1 MAFLDDIGKKIGMAG
16 QTAAQKAM
24 VMTDVARINADIA
37 EEEKKMDNNYLQI
50 GKLYVSLH
58 AEDWEKEFDGMITAI
73 RESEHR
79 IKSYHERIQ
88 SIRGVVRCE
97 RCGAEVANTASF
109 CNSCGAAMPRR
120 VQAVRTEHVRTCSK
134 CGARIDDDNRF
145 CTVCGTPVTMTQQ
158 VEERPAVQRTETRP
172 LVQHTEIEQ
181 SMVQRMG
188 EQSLVQSQPYDEEAQ
203 RLMMEGQNETAGWLE
218 QSAATEQ
225 LEQTV
230 VAEQLGQN
238 AATEQ
243 LEQNMTAESWIQQA
257 PEMPVQGDTMLV
269 CANCHAYVEPDML
282 FCTECGQ
289 KLK

>member
-37 EEEKKMDNNYLQI
+37 EEEKKMDNNFLQI
-50 GKLYVSLH
+50 GKLYISLH
-58 AEDWEKEFDGMITAI
+58 AEDWEKEFDGMVAAI
-73 RESEHR
+73 RESELR
-79 IKSYHERIQ
+79 IKGYRERIQ
-88 SIRGVVRCE
+88 SIKGVVRCE
-97 RCGAEVANTASF
+97 RCGAEVANTAAF

-120 VQAVRTEHVRTCSK
+120 IQAASQEQVRTCSK

-172 LVQHTEIEQ
+172 LVRYTEIEQ
-181 SMVQRMG
+181 PMAQRME
-188 EQSLVQSQPYDEEAQ
+188 EQPMVRSRMYDDETQ
-203 RLMMEGQNETAGWLE
+203 MLMTEGQSGPTGQLE
-218 QSAATEQ
+218 QSVATEQ
-225 LEQTV
+225 SEQR
-230 VAEQLGQN
+230 VAAGQLGQN
-238 AATEQ
+238 AAMEQ
-243 LEQNMTAESWIQQA
+243 WGQNMTTESWIQQT
-257 PEMPVQGDTMLV
+257 PEMPGHADTMQA

>member
-120 VQAVRTEHVRTCSK
+120 VQAVSQEHVRTCSK

-158 VEERPAVQRTETRP
+158 VEEQLVRRMETRP
-172 LVQHTEIEQ
+172 QVQHTEIEQ
-181 SMVQRMG
+181 PMVQRMG
-188 EQSLVQSQPYDEEAQ
+188 EQSLVRSQMYDEETQ
-203 RLMMEGQNETAGWLE
+203 MLMTEGQNGTAEQLE

-225 LEQTV
+225 L
-230 VAEQLGQN
+230 G
-238 AATEQ
+238 
-243 LEQNMTAESWIQQA
+243 QNMTTESWIQQT

>member
-58 AEDWEKEFDGMITAI
+58 AEDWEKEFDGMIAAI
-73 RESEHR
+73 RESEYR
-79 IKSYHERIQ
+79 IKGYHERIQ

-97 RCGAEVANTASF
+97 RCGAEVVNTASF

-120 VQAVRTEHVRTCSK
+120 VQAVSQEHVRTCSK

-158 VEERPAVQRTETRP
+158 VEEQLVRRMETR
-172 LVQHTEIEQ
+172 
-181 SMVQRMG
+181 S
-188 EQSLVQSQPYDEEAQ
+188 A
-203 RLMMEGQNETAGWLE
+203 GQLE
-218 QSAATEQ
+218 QSAAREQ
-225 LEQTV
+225 LEQS
-230 VAEQLGQN
+230 VAAEPLEQN

-243 LEQNMTAESWIQQA
+243 LGQNITTESWIQQT